1 MKVKMIVNQPISET
15 RSSTPPRNF
24 DEDEVASH
32 EMTEQEGPRD
42 SDPSNEEGTTKAS
55 LARSEEIFVHAFG

>member
-1 MKVKMIVNQPISET
+1 MIVNQPISET
-15 RSSTPPRNF
+15 RSSTPPRNS

-55 LARSEEIFVHAFG
+55 LAR